1 MPNRLLKEGICTSDA
16 INSLSSDAEVL
27 FYRLLVV
34 ADDYG
39 RMDAR
44 MQIIKSQCFPLK
56 DSMTSSKIEKLI
68 QELAVGNLITFY
80 KVSGKPF
87 LYVNKWDQRQR
98 SQAKYPDPENSDES
112 STNADCGH
120 LSADGGQVSAG
131 GGLGLGLGLGLGEG
145 RGMGIAEDA
154 RNVCPYQQIVDLYH
168 ECMPNNPRVAKLDA
182 TRKSNI
188 KARWDECARGIG
200 KMFGYKT
207 VEQGLACWREIFEV
221 CADSKFLTGQA
232 PSSGGRKPFIADID
246 FIFNQSRF
254 TRIIENK
261 YHEVSHVG

>member
-16 INSLSSDAEVL
+16 INSLSSDSEVL

-44 MQIIKSQCFPLK
+44 LPIIKSQCFPLK
-56 DSMTSSKIEKLI
+56 DSITVAKIEKLI
-68 QELAVGNLITFY
+68 QELNANNLISLY
-80 KVSGKPF
+80 KVGGKPF
-87 LYVNKWDQRQR
+87 LFIRKWDQRQR
-98 SQAKYPDPENSDES
+98 SHAKYPDPENADDSDLS
-112 STNADCGH
+112 ADCGQVP
-120 LSADGGQVSAG
+120 AD
-131 GGLGLGLGLGLGEG
+131 GGLGLGLGLGKGTG
-145 RGMGIAEDA
+145 KGMGIADDA

-182 TRKSNI
+182 SRKANI

-207 VEQGLACWREIFEV
+207 VEEGLSCWRDIFEI
-221 CADSKFLTGQA
+221 CAASKFLTGQSPA
-232 PSSGGRKPFIADID
+232 TNGHKPFIADID
-246 FIFNQSRF
+246 FIFSASKF

-261 YHEVSHVG
+261 YHEVRHVG